1 MWRTYLRNL
10 ILTEAIATTALMF
23 PRAYAAQGLFNSQ
36 PVPQDKFIVLARPI
50 SRTDWTLLVLEQ
62 LKPQPCCWS
71 KRPDGLVDPSLNRFD
86 FTGICSRYLDSN
98 GYSLRSGG
106 EDLGSRL
113 RLRLRQ
119 QGGDVLLETSQ
130 QQQQR
135 TSVVVGRALIP
146 QRGRHGFVSLRLNP
160 VWRLERRV
168 DQGKPLNHLYFAH
181 RETFNRLLAMTQPNR
196 PSGLNPLGNP
206 IAPPPLQPLALGGT
220 RSDWRSFPF
229 APAPADWHSA
239 SQESVPTP

>member
-36 PVPQDKFIVLARPI
+36 PVPQDKFIVLARPLG
-50 SRTDWTLLVLEQ
+50 RTDWTLLVLEQ

-71 KRPDGLVDPSLNRFD
+71 KRPDGLVDSSLNRFD
-86 FTGICSRYLDSN
+86 FTGICSPYLDSN

-106 EDLGSRL
+106 EDLGSRV

-119 QGGDVLLETSQ
+119 QGGDLLLETS

-135 TSVVVGRALIP
+135 TSVVVGRAPIP
-146 QRGRHGFVSLRLNP
+146 QRDRHGFVSLRLNP
-160 VWRLERRV
+160 GWRFERRV
-168 DQGKPLNHLYFAH
+168 YQGKPLNHLYFAH
-181 RETFNRLLAMTQPNR
+181 REPLNRLLAMTQPNR
-196 PSGLNPLGNP
+196 PSGLNLFGNP
-206 IAPPPLQPLALGGT
+206 MAPPPLHPLALGGNPIRLEVIPFRPST
-220 RSDWRSFPF
+220 R
-229 APAPADWHSA
+229 
-239 SQESVPTP
+239 